1 MKIADL
7 LRAKCDNV
15 STLNK
20 FRKWGII
27 MSVVDL
33 LASQLGRNDEEPN
46 IELAHKLIHAENDAG
61 IEEIIENLTCQDK
74 KIQYDCMK
82 VAYEIGQVKPE
93 LISKYVL
100 TFIELL
106 KSPNN
111 RLVWGGMMAL
121 ATIAE
126 VASETIMA
134 HLTILKSAMKVGSVI
149 TIDKGVLT
157 LAKLA
162 AVSKENNDVIF
173 PILLHHLENCRP
185 KEIPQHSE
193 STVSRNR

>member
-27 MSVVDL
+27 MSGVDL
-33 LASQLGRNDEEPN
+33 LASQ
-46 IELAHKLIHAENDAG
+46 
-61 IEEIIENLTCQDK
+61 
-74 KIQYDCMK
+74 
-82 VAYEIGQVKPE
+82 
-93 LISKYVL
+93 
-100 TFIELL
+100 
-106 KSPNN
+106 
-111 RLVWGGMMAL
+111 
-121 ATIAE
+121 
-126 VASETIMA
+126 
-134 HLTILKSAMKVGSVI
+134 LTILKSAMKVGSVI

-193 STVSRNR
+193 STLLAVTDENKNELLKVLRKREKYLTAPQLKRVKKIYKTLEA